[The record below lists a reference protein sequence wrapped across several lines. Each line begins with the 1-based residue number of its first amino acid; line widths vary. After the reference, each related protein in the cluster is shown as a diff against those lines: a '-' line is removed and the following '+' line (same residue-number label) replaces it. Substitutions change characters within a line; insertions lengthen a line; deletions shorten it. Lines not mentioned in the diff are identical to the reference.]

1 MTSQEDLFP
10 VGHTIDEKDTQPFT
24 HGTDENNR
32 EYVPAVWSPGGGPG
46 GSPKVS
52 GGYEKSRT
60 DGQVPTRG
68 LNRKD
73 QRYAQPEATLIAN
86 RQARAL
92 SEAATTVVTQGSS
105 SLVELRSPS
114 GNNYDLANDG
124 LSCDCPDFWRLRE
137 SGYNTAVCK
146 HCYIVQN
153 AITAVGGYANLPW
166 STSKLAEVLGTSE
179 RNAQDLCR
187 RGQIAATKIH
197 NVWVIGYNP
206 SVQAQIDAYVAT
218 FVKPHEWPKPP

>member
-24 HGTDENNR
+24 HGTNENNR

-52 GGYEKSRT
+52 GGYEQSKT
-60 DGQVPTRG
+60 NGPVPTRG

-73 QRYAQPEATLIAN
+73 QRYTQPEATIIAN
-86 RQARAL
+86 RTARAA
-92 SEAATTVVTQGSS
+92 SEQSTTVIAQGKG
-105 SLVELRSPS
+105 SLIELRAIS
-114 GNNYDLANDG
+114 GNNYDIAHTADM
-124 LSCDCPDFWRLRE
+124 CDCPDFWRLRQ
-137 SGYNTAVCK
+137 SGYTVALCK
-146 HCYIVQN
+146 HCYMAQA
-153 AITAVGGYANLPW
+153 AIAAVGGYVNLPW

-187 RGQIAATKIH
+187 RGQITATKIH

-206 SVQAQIDAYVAT
+206 GVQAQIDAYVAT
-218 FVKPHEWPKPP
+218 FVRKNEWPKPP